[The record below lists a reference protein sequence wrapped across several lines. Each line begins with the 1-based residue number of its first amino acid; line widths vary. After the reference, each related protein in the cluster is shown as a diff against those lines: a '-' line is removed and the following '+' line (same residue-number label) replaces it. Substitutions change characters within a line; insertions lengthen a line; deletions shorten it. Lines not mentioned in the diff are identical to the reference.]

1 MSEHASATTTATTT
15 ADRERIVTAITSV
28 LAQVLDYEL
37 PELTERSRLF
47 DELGLDSTGV
57 FELLMQLEEALDVE
71 FDTDNLE
78 MAHFET
84 VRSLADFVAAEMDR

>member
-1 MSEHASATTTATTT
+1 MTDTTVAE
-15 ADRERIVTAITSV
+15 RERIVSAITSV

-37 PELTERSRLF
+37 PDLTEQSRLF

-57 FELLMQLEEALDVE
+57 FELLMQLEETLEVE

-84 VRSLADFVAAEMDR
+84 VRSLADFVAAERDA

>member
-1 MSEHASATTTATTT
+1 MSESTVVASH
-15 ADRERIVTAITSV
+15 ERIVDAITGV
-28 LAQVLDYEL
+28 LAQVLDYDL

-57 FELLMQLEEALDVE
+57 FELLMQLEEALEVE

>member
-1 MSEHASATTTATTT
+1 MSESTTVAP
-15 ADRERIVTAITSV
+15 RERIVGAITAV

-37 PELTERSRLF
+37 PELTEQSRLF

-57 FELLMQLEEALDVE
+57 FELLMQLEEALEVE

>member
-1 MSEHASATTTATTT
+1 MSDTADIQTTTPERA
-15 ADRERIVTAITSV
+15 RIVSAITSV
-28 LAQVLDYEL
+28 LAQVLDYDL
-37 PELTERSRLF
+37 PELTESSRLF

-57 FELLMQLEEALDVE
+57 FELLMQLEEALEVE

-84 VRSLADFVAAEMDR
+84 VASLADFVVAERDA

>member
-1 MSEHASATTTATTT
+1 MTETTVIE
-15 ADRERIVTAITSV
+15 RERIVSAITTV

-37 PELTERSRLF
+37 PELTEQSRLF

-57 FELLMQLEEALDVE
+57 FELLMQLEETLEVE

-84 VRSLADFVAAEMDR
+84 VRSLADFVAAERNA

>member
-1 MSEHASATTTATTT
+1 MSDTADIQTTAPER
-15 ADRERIVTAITSV
+15 ARIVSAITTV
-28 LAQVLDYEL
+28 LAQVLDYDL
-37 PELTERSRLF
+37 PELTESSRLF

-57 FELLMQLEEALDVE
+57 FELLMQLEEALEVE

-84 VRSLADFVAAEMDR
+84 VASLADFVVAEQDA